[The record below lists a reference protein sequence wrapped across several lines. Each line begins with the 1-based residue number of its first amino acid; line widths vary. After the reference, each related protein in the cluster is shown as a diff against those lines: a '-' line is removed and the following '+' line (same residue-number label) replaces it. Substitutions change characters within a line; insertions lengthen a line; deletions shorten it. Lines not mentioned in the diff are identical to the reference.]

1 MSKGEHILEYEEFK
15 SCVVDSVQKELRGQ
29 EKVEVHRVQRNNNRQ
44 LDGLMVMREG
54 SSIAPALYLNEYY
67 KEYINGCP
75 LGSIVG
81 EITDFYRSGKDNTRG
96 IDIEFY
102 QNYQDVR
109 PHIFPKLINYEKNSA
124 FLEQVPYVRFLDLAV
139 TFYCRVAHE
148 RLGNLVIQ
156 IYHSHAAL
164 WNVGVDELYAEAMKN
179 SQRKL
184 PLELKSMNDLMGEL
198 IEGDIDSLEDINID
212 VTLVDDHMYV
222 LTNYLRHLG
231 AAVIL
236 YPGVLSR
243 FGMAVGCDFYI
254 LPSSVHEVILLPAKL
269 CYEKSRLQELVAHV
283 NRTQVA
289 AEDYLSDTVY
299 LYSRKLRKI
308 LY

>member
-1 MSKGEHILEYEEFK
+1 MEYEEFK
-15 SCVVDSVQKELRGQ
+15 SCVVNSVQKELHGR
-29 EKVEVHRVQRNNNRQ
+29 EKVEVHRVLRNNNRQ

-67 KEYINGCP
+67 SEYKNGCP

-81 EITDFYRSGKDNTRG
+81 EITDFYRSGKDNTKG
-96 IDIEFY
+96 IDIGFY
-102 QNYQDVR
+102 KNYPDVR
-109 PHIFPKLINYEKNSA
+109 SHIFPKLINYERNSA

-139 TFYCRVAHE
+139 TFYCRIEDE

-156 IYHSHAAL
+156 VYHSHTAL
-164 WNVGVDELYAEAMKN
+164 WNVSVDELYAEALKN
-179 SQRKL
+179 SQKKL

-198 IEGDIDSLEDINID
+198 MAGNIDSLDDTDID
-212 VTLVDDHMYV
+212 VTLVDDQMYV
-222 LTNYLRHLG
+222 LTNFLRHFG

-254 LPSSVHEVILLPAKL
+254 LPSSVHEVILLPAKS
-269 CYEKSRLQELVAHV
+269 CYEKNRLQELVAHV